1 MFGALLGTLNSFQKQ
16 SSGKIARQTE
26 KRAEIEARV
35 KEQLAREKEELDE
48 KREAAERERKERLEQ
63 AKLQIVNERV
73 SSLFVP
79 LRPRETM
86 LTMSKTRLQRSLL
99 LKRAHH
105 LSTKTSPSIYFRPYL
120 LTSDQKALIEEQIS
134 QAQAQIDADEHGT
147 TFRPHRESSTQ
158 PRDEEPADED
168 DVERDPEDTNGGDYQ
183 QEDRGSPQQLEN
195 TVNDD
200 EEAVVLED

>member
-48 KREAAERERKERLEQ
+48 KREAAGRERKERLDQ

-73 SSLFVP
+73 SSRVALLKSFGP
-79 LRPRETM
+79 S
-86 LTMSKTRLQRSLL
+86 LTGKTRLQRSLL
-99 LKRAHH
+99 LERAHH
-105 LSTKTSPSIYFRPYL
+105 LSTKTSPSIYYRPYL

-147 TFRPHRESSTQ
+147 TFRAHRDSSLKA
-158 PRDEEPADED
+158 REEEHSDED
-168 DVERDPEDTNGGDYQ
+168 DVERDPEDRNGGDYEK
-183 QEDRGSPQQLEN
+183 EDRGSPHPIEN
-195 TVNDD
+195 TANDD